1 METRLEIQ
9 TFIQRKLLAGNNSS
23 YFSTTAIQDSIN
35 DNYIL
40 LASMKPW
47 DKKEKGFI
55 FSTAEDYYYD
65 MPTNLATG
73 STFKLEIDGES
84 YIKINFEEFLRV
96 KDDGTSTEKYFAEYG
111 RQFFVYPATSVGTSN
126 ATIWGVIQAAELTS
140 DSDTTMFSYAE
151 SQLNMAIGE
160 LAYAD
165 LIQPII
171 SSESD
176 KAQARA
182 KLIIDQTWQK
192 MADRSQR
199 EIMVDRPMF
208 EITDY
213 FL

>member
-1 METRLEIQ
+1 MELRSDLQ
-9 TFIQRKLLAGNNSS
+9 SFIQRKLLAGNNTS
-23 YFSTTAIQDSIN
+23 YFSPTAIQESIN

-55 FSTAEDYYYD
+55 FSTADDYYYD
-65 MPTNLATG
+65 MPSNLATG

-84 YIKINFEEFLRV
+84 YIKINFEEFLKV
-96 KDDGTSTEKYFAEYG
+96 KDDGTSTNKYFAEYG
-111 RQFFVYPATSVGTSN
+111 RQFFVYPSTTVGTSN
-126 ATIWGVIQAAELTS
+126 ATIWGIIQAAELTG

-151 SQLNMAIGE
+151 AQLNMAIAE

-165 LIQPII
+165 LIQPIN
-171 SSESD
+171 STESD

-199 EIMVDRPMF
+199 ETMVDRPMF

-213 FL
+213 FI